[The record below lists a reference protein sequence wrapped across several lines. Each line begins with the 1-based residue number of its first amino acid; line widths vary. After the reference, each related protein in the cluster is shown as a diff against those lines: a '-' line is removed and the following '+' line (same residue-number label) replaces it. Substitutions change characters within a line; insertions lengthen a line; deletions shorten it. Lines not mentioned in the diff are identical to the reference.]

1 MKKALQSLILL
12 LAILPF
18 KANSQVENGD
28 FESWTSFNYT
38 NPNGWDCAN
47 KEVAEQISAVTVTQ
61 VAGYSGNAV
70 RMETMVIGSDVHG
83 AYIANGDPMDS
94 EGGIPCSQI
103 PTAISG
109 FYRYNLP
116 VNDSALILVTFKS
129 NGVPINSDIFMIKG
143 TGSQNTFISFSYPLT
158 LSQTPDTVIMAF
170 ASSNLIN
177 NVGIENGSF
186 LEVDDITLTGS
197 NTTIPNNSF
206 ETWDQATIDNIT
218 GWVTNGNV
226 VKTNDSHN
234 GSFAIQLTTQDFG
247 NGNVSPSYMT
257 NGQNSQMGFV
267 GGIPYNRMND
277 TLIGYYKYSSSGG
290 DSASIG
296 VSFYANGSNIGG
308 SGRYMPAA
316 PIFTY
321 FEIPMNVGV
330 TPDTM
335 RIDISSSKWPTGPSN
350 NGSTLIIDDLQFK
363 SELTLEINK
372 VDGALSGVGVYPNP
386 AGDYLNFKFEK
397 PVHGTVAL
405 NIYDVS
411 GRMVKTEIYGNNEK
425 AIHLDISSLTKGM
438 YFYTISGNA
447 ELMKGKFA
455 KN

>member
-1 MKKALQSLILL
+1 MKKALQSLILF

-38 NPNGWDCAN
+38 NPSNWDCAN
-47 KEVAEQISAVTVTQ
+47 KDVASQISAVSVTQ
-61 VAGYSGNAV
+61 VVGYSGNAV
-70 RMETMVIGSDVHG
+70 RMETMVSGNDIHG
-83 AYIANGDPMDS
+83 AYIANGDPMGS

-103 PTAISG
+103 PTAICG
-109 FYRYNLP
+109 YYRYSLP
-116 VNDSALILVTFKS
+116 ANDSALILVTFKS

-143 TGSQNTFISFSYPLT
+143 NGSQNTFIPFSYPLT

-177 NVGIENGSF
+177 NVGIENGSS
-186 LEVDDITLTGS
+186 LEVDDIVLTGS
-197 NTTIPNNSF
+197 NMTIPNNSF
-206 ETWDQATIDNIT
+206 ETWDQASIDNIT

-226 VKTNDSHN
+226 VKTTDSHT
-234 GSFAIQLTTQDFG
+234 GSFGIQLTTQDFG

-257 NGQNSQMGFV
+257 NGQNSQNGFV

-277 TLIGYYKYSSSGG
+277 TLIGYYKYSPSGS

-296 VSFYANGSNIGG
+296 VSFYANGSNVGG
-308 SGRYMPAA
+308 SGRYMLAA

-372 VDGALSGVGVYPNP
+372 VDGALNGVGVYPNP
-386 AGDYLNFKFEK
+386 AADYLNFIFKK
-397 PVHGTVAL
+397 PVLSTVAL

-425 AIHLDISSLTKGM
+425 SIHLNVSSLTKGM
-438 YFYTISGNA
+438 YFYTISGYA
-447 ELMKGKFA
+447 ENMKGKFA